1 MASLIS
7 NSHKNA
13 GMKQNTKVGWGGGG
27 ALPQKRQGCWLYLLG
42 VKKKA
47 VLVPLRVFNLKRSR
61 AGAFVVMY
69 LLGY

>member
-27 ALPQKRQGCWLYLLG
+27 GTPT
-42 VKKKA
+42 KKTG
-47 VLVPLRVFNLKRSR
+47 VLVVPFR
-61 AGAFVVMY
+61 G
-69 LLGY
+69 

>member
-13 GMKQNTKVGWGGGG
+13 GMKQNTKVGGGGG

-42 VKKKA
+42 VKKW
-47 VLVPLRVFNLKRSR
+47 FW
-61 AGAFVVMY
+61 Y
-69 LLGY
+69 LLGFSTSKGPQQQHL